1 MLNGT
6 DFDRDRIGPSRP
18 EPANLGATVS
28 ERAASLPHDGED
40 TVAPVFS
47 ASRSGI
53 GSARGGSEHVWRRD
67 GEWSGWRVEAGA
79 LKVRLGRSDPSPL
92 FVAERAGEISLSQNL
107 LTLLER
113 ADLTLDA
120 DAISAFLHL
129 GFFLDDRT
137 PFQSIRA
144 VLPGD
149 RVTLDASG
157 LRWQRDAEPPPTPCE
172 LGLDQV
178 TDAFI
183 EATRRAVASAAP
195 PERPFVHPLSG
206 GRDSRLLLLE
216 MKRQGRVPRECVTL
230 AESPDHPDAAI
241 ARQVSLAL
249 GIPHRV
255 LKPDA
260 NGFEHELVN
269 VDATHLC
276 ADEHNWLVPLAQE
289 LRRVT
294 PVVFDGLGGG
304 VLYRAAFA
312 DAVAADNEE
321 QIALEIVERFRAPS
335 PSALQLAGALLGCKL
350 LDRSY
355 VVGMVAE
362 AIKRFSGE
370 PNPVVRFVFT
380 SRTWREVALVPRSMY
395 RGIETVH
402 TPLVHPEVTELAR
415 SLPASFFAAN
425 PKFQDHLIA
434 TAFPEAAHL
443 PYVEKDGVFPPRALR
458 PGSALSRVRRSLWW
472 RRHLD
477 ASDRAL
483 ARRLE
488 GDLKRNRLT
497 WLLMLKAVLGSD
509 DARRSIQSRAVRAL
523 GRVALDVAPGPTG

>member
-1 MLNGT
+1 M
-6 DFDRDRIGPSRP
+6 
-18 EPANLGATVS
+18 
-28 ERAASLPHDGED
+28 
-40 TVAPVFS
+40 FS

-53 GSARGGSEHVWRRD
+53 GSARGSSEHVWRRG

-79 LKVRLGRSDPSPL
+79 LKVQLGRSDPSPL
-92 FVAERAGEISLSQNL
+92 FVAERAGEISLSPNL
-107 LTLLER
+107 LALLGR

-120 DAISAFLHL
+120 DAISVFLHL

-149 RVTLDASG
+149 RGTLDASG
-157 LRWQRDAEPPPTPCE
+157 LRWWRNAAPPPTTCE
-172 LGLDQV
+172 LGLDQI
-178 TDAFI
+178 TEACI
-183 EATRRAVASAAP
+183 EATRRAVASAETP
-195 PERPFVHPLSG
+195 DRPFVHPLSG

-230 AESPDHPDAAI
+230 AETPDHPDAAI
-241 ARQVSLAL
+241 ARQVSNAL

-276 ADEHNWLVPLAQE
+276 ADEHSWFVPLAEE

-312 DAVAADNEE
+312 EAAAPADDEE
-321 QIALEIVERFRAPS
+321 QLAREIVERFRAPS
-335 PSALQLAGALLGCKL
+335 PSALQAAGALLGCEL
-350 LDRSY
+350 HDREH
-355 VVGMVAE
+355 VVGRVAE

-425 PKFQDHLIA
+425 PKFQDHLIGV
-434 TAFPEAAHL
+434 AFPEVAHL
-443 PYVEKDGVFPPRALR
+443 PYVEKDAVFPPRARR
-458 PGSALSRVRRSLWW
+458 PGAALSRVRRSLWW

-477 ASDRAL
+477 ASDREL

-509 DARRSIQSRAVRAL
+509 EARRSIQSRAERAL
-523 GRVALDVAPGPTG
+523 GRVPA